1 MHGSNQT
8 SPSNRSTARFMAIAG
23 VQLALLLALLYYY
36 LPASKVS
43 VVPSQAVALGAVRM
57 LATDRTA
64 IYHLYALDANG
75 GADDN
80 AVPGESQAT
89 GVVVDA
95 WRADTDVNRRAC
107 LSLWLF
113 DRAHELAAPAGL
125 LLAEV
130 AIDVFVHFLHQRT
143 FFEIFVRIEIR
154 FTSICMPRSVF
165 SCDMIPPSPRPGS
178 PCQSKRASNSG
189 AVDCSERFTCRALL
203 L

>member
-8 SPSNRSTARFMAIAG
+8 SPSNRSAARFMAIAG

-43 VVPSQAVALGAVRM
+43 VVPSHAQAVALGAVRM

-113 DRAHELAAPAGL
+113 DHAHEKFCKALRRTIVLA
-125 LLAEV
+125 
-130 AIDVFVHFLHQRT
+130 
-143 FFEIFVRIEIR
+143 VRE
-154 FTSICMPRSVF
+154 
-165 SCDMIPPSPRPGS
+165 
-178 PCQSKRASNSG
+178 SG
-189 AVDCSERFTCRALL
+189 AVNGRIAYVPAPAEVRIATGDQVTFMRGKVGADNRTAALPVL
-203 L
+203 SAGGQKPAATTKAF